1 MLLSL
6 SAFKAP
12 ALLVQACTLLFQ
24 QAPATPAELLPP
36 GDGAPVRV
44 EVGVYLLDLMAI
56 DGADQ
61 SFRADAIV
69 QAVWH
74 DPRLADPARNEP
86 RFLPIDFA
94 WHPRIE
100 IVNRRAV
107 DRTLAEQLRVAP
119 DGTVSYS
126 QRFVGTFSSPM
137 DLREFPLDRQRFFV
151 QVAVGYAAVGEVIEV
166 APAQSELIVTG
177 RSDELSISDWRI
189 GAASVE
195 VAPLVLS
202 PRIEIPGVALSVEGR
217 RQLRYYIV
225 QLIVPLMMIV
235 TMAWTVFWIDPG
247 VIPTRIGTVV
257 TTMLTLIAYRFAL
270 ASLVPRLPYLTRL
283 DWFMLGSTTLIL
295 ATLLAMAASAYL
307 KSQGRDQAVE
317 RIDRV
322 GRIGFAAAAI
332 AIWTLPWLF

>member
-6 SAFKAP
+6 SATKAP
-12 ALLVQACTLLFQ
+12 ALLVQACALLFQ
-24 QAPATPAELLPP
+24 QMPATPSELLPP
-36 GDGAPVRV
+36 GDGTPVRV
-44 EVGVYLLDLMAI
+44 EVGVYLLDLIAI

-61 SFRADAIV
+61 SFRGDAIV

-74 DPRLADPARNEP
+74 DPRLADPSRDDP
-86 RFLPIDFA
+86 RFISVDGA

-100 IVNRRAV
+100 IVNRRAI
-107 DRTLAEQLRVAP
+107 DRTLAEQLRIAP
-119 DGTVSYS
+119 DGTVSYA

-137 DLREFPLDRQRFFV
+137 NLREFPLDRQRFFV

-166 APAQSELIVTG
+166 APAQSDSIVNG
-177 RSDELSISDWRI
+177 RSDELSVSDWHI

-195 VAPLVLS
+195 VMPLTLS
-202 PRIEIPGVALSVEGR
+202 PRIEIPGVALSVEGQ
-217 RQLRYYIV
+217 RQLRYYVV

-270 ASLVPRLPYLTRL
+270 SSLVPRLPYLTRL

-295 ATLLAMAASAYL
+295 TTLLLMAASAYL
-307 KSQGRDQAVE
+307 KSKGRDTAVE

-322 GRIGFAAAAI
+322 GRVGFAFAAI
-332 AIWTLPWLF
+332 VVWTLPWLL